1 LSESVCKSD
10 EDESLEMELKLLV
23 LDSYNSLIRERYE
36 RKRFIREFGLLN
48 ELNNNQ
54 AVLFNDKLAYL
65 NLQQNNFKC
74 GEISHYKRLTE
85 KDLLIKMSLPIKFQ
99 RVFANIDAYLKYAE
113 LTNHQVNLS
122 KRIEALKEYRK
133 MGLTHMRHVN
143 TYKTVKAKR
152 LNRTLSVFMS
162 SLVTSLN
169 RCSASVDKADMYA
182 EQFREWFKQLIISE
196 KISSEKKPGFNA
208 TYQAVC
214 KNNPLKIEN
223 YPDFEKLNEEE
234 KEFCRVA
241 RIQPAVLLRVKSILI
256 LEYNKTGHCSYSRA
270 RKIAGID
277 VNKTRLIHN
286 LMINSNLIKATSEP
300 QDSK

>member
-1 LSESVCKSD
+1 
-10 EDESLEMELKLLV
+10 MELKLLI
-23 LDSYNSLIRERYE
+23 LDSYHSLIQERYE
-36 RKRFIREFGLLN
+36 RKKFIREFGLLN
-48 ELNNNQ
+48 ELNSNQ
-54 AVLFNDKLAYL
+54 TVLFNDKLAYL

-74 GEISHYKRLTE
+74 GDISHFKRLTE
-85 KDLLIKMSLPIKFQ
+85 KDLLVKISLPIKFQ
-99 RVFANIDAYLKYAE
+99 RAFPDIDAYLKYAE
-113 LTNHQVNLS
+113 LTNHQANLS

-133 MGLTHMRHVN
+133 MGLTHMKHVN

-169 RCSASVDKADMYA
+169 RCSASVEDKRQFSKADMYA

-286 LMINSNLIKATSEP
+286 LMINSNLIKATIEP